1 MRIRTVKPD
10 FWTHPVSGRWRGE
23 LQAFAISLLNA
34 ADDEGYFY
42 ADPVAVRSAVRP
54 FDEDS
59 TNVRRLLVELSSQ
72 EWIEVRNHPR
82 RGAVGR
88 VRNFDK
94 HQRIDRPKPSEIG
107 PYFNESSVDSGLC
120 EFDDE
125 STTNRRS
132 IDDESLLEGKGTGNR
147 EGNREQGGNASESV
161 EGLREAW
168 NNLTSLPI
176 PRWTKGREKEAARA
190 LKRRSL
196 KEWCEVFRR
205 IEASDFLRGT
215 KGDWKADIDWA
226 LKPGGTKAEPALRVL
241 EGAFDNRT
249 KAADT
254 RAPVAAESVDWTSVV
269 PGEVAL

>member
-107 PYFNESSVDSGLC
+107 PYFNESSVDSGDC

-125 STTNRRS
+125 STTSRRS

-161 EGLREAW
+161 ESLREAW

-196 KEWCEVFRR
+196 EEWCEVFRR
-205 IEASDFLRGT
+205 IDASDFLRGGT
-215 KGDWKADIDWA
+215 GWCADIDWA
-226 LKPGGTKAEPALRVL
+226 LRAPGRKPESALKVL
-241 EGAFDNRT
+241 EGNYDNR
-249 KAADT
+249 AAAPSGAAP
-254 RAPVAAESVDWTSVV
+254 APVSTSWS
-269 PGEVAL
+269 GSGTTISEGL